1 MSLSIN
7 FGPVKIYNE
16 EFPSTNSPYFLIMWS
31 FKVTENTLAAV

>member
-7 FGPVKIYNE
+7 FGSVKIYNE